1 MFPMKLVE
9 YWSHAFWVTI
19 SETKVKSFCKSVQE
33 HCREGEKEKTERR
46 LQSFLRYTKLQQ
58 EVGDDLGVCV
68 LNLLPKVSTLTSLE
82 ALSLVKTEI

>member
-1 MFPMKLVE
+1 MKLVG

-19 SETKVKSFCKSVQE
+19 SETKVKSFCKSVEE
-33 HCREGEKEKTERR
+33 HCREGEKGKTERR

-68 LNLLPKVSTLTSLE
+68 LNLLPKVSNLTSLE
-82 ALSLVKTEI
+82 AISLVKTEI